1 MKNFEK
7 LAYGM
12 GLNKGMFAINI
23 KNGQYISP
31 ITRQLLDAYKE
42 GKMNALLVNSLVE
55 NLK

>member
-1 MKNFEK
+1 MNNFEK

-12 GLNKGMFAINI
+12 GLNKGMFAIR
-23 KNGQYISP
+23 NGKYISHV
-31 ITRQLLDAYKE
+31 TSQLLAAYNE

>member
-1 MKNFEK
+1 MDNFEK

-12 GLNKGMFAINI
+12 GLNKGMFAI